1 MSNIHL
7 RPYLRT
13 PPFVV
18 EHAGAGRVPVYGIL
32 REDGRQQLALML
44 IFSDHLGAELLRLH
58 AADFGIEGSDADVL
72 ELANNTELLWAMVTS
87 PVEDKLK
94 PDECAWNVSRA
105 PAELASC
112 VAAGIV
118 EKTGAFGCNNPGARR
133 LVRAHANLTPAGPAE
148 DLVIVRMLKVMHL
161 DLATLNDFTLLPKDL
176 CEWCEKPA
184 AAKLKRCTGCHQ
196 ARYCSE
202 QWCARRL

>member
-18 EHAGAGRVPVYGIL
+18 EDAGGAGRIPVYGIL
-32 REDGRQQLALML
+32 REDGRKQLGLML
-44 IFSDHLGAELLRLH
+44 IFSDHLGPELLRPH
-58 AADFGIEGSDADVL
+58 ATNFGIEGSDADVL
-72 ELANNTELLWAMVTS
+72 ELANNTDLVWAMATS

-94 PDECAWNVSRA
+94 PDECAWNVSKC
-105 PAELASC
+105 PTELASC
-112 VAAGIV
+112 LAAGIV
-118 EKTGAFGCNNPGARR
+118 EKTGAFGCNNPGAVEQRSRMMVLTR
-133 LVRAHANLTPAGPAE
+133 LGDDE

-176 CEWCEKPA
+176 CEWCERP
-184 AAKLKRCTGCHQ
+184 AAKLKKCAGCHR

-202 QWCARRL
+202 EWYV